1 MSEDAGGS
9 RASTTEAGSTKLVIG
24 ASGFLGSHVTRQLV
38 AAGER
43 VRVMLRHSSST
54 VAIDDLDVE
63 RCYGD
68 VFDREALRRA
78 MDGCDVVYYCVVDA
92 RAWLRDP
99 APLFSTN
106 LEGLRHV
113 LDIAV
118 DADLLRFVFT
128 STVGTLANN
137 SHRAVTESEARNWS
151 GGGPYIASRV
161 AAEQLLLEYAREKG
175 LPAVALCVSTTY
187 GPGDWAPTPHGG
199 LVRQAALGRMLFY
212 PDYSLEVVGVED
224 AARAMLLAAEHGRVG
239 ERYIVS
245 DRYLPAREVY
255 RIAAA
260 AAGRRPPRLR
270 IPMPLLKLA
279 SRVNDIA
286 SRLLRTD
293 LPLAYH
299 AIQMVDLMSPLDH
312 GKAVRELGWKP
323 NPVDRSIHDAAQ
335 FFLRRITDDS

>member
-1 MSEDAGGS
+1 MDAGGP
-9 RASTTEAGSTKLVIG
+9 RASKNETGSTKLVIG

-38 AAGER
+38 AAGEH

-54 VAIDDLDVE
+54 VALDDLDVE

-68 VFDREALRRA
+68 VFNREALRLA
-78 MDGCDVVYYCVVDA
+78 MDGCDVVYYCVVDT

-106 LEGLRHV
+106 LEGLRNV

-118 DADLLRFVFT
+118 DANLLRFVFT

-137 SHRAVTESEARNWS
+137 AHRAVTESEGRNWS

-161 AAEQLLLEYAREKG
+161 AAEQLLLEFAREKG
-175 LPAVALCVSTTY
+175 LPAVALCISTTY
-187 GPGDWAPTPHGG
+187 GPGDWAPTPHGR

-255 RIAAA
+255 RIAAS
-260 AAGRRPPRLR
+260 AAGRRAPRLR

-286 SRLLRTD
+286 SILLRTD

-299 AIQMVDLMSPLDH
+299 AIQMVDVMSPLDH
-312 GKAVRELGWKP
+312 GKAVRELGWDPK
-323 NPVDRSIHDAAQ
+323 PVDRSIHDAAL
-335 FFLRRITDDS
+335 FFLRGIADDS